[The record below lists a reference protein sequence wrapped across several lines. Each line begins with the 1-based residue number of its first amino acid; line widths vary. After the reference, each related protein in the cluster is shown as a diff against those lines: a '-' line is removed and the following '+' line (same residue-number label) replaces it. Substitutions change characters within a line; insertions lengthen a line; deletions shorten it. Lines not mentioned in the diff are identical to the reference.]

1 MHSGAKGKSGS
12 KKPLKKV
19 PAWSPYQGPEAEKL
33 VVKYA
38 RTGKSSA
45 EVGRLMRDNYGVGS
59 IKALTGRKTG
69 SILREH
75 GLEKKVPEDIL
86 SLIKKMIV
94 VKRHLEQNHKDQ
106 TARRGLL
113 LTESKL
119 RRLVKY
125 YKSSRRLPRDWVLDT
140 ERLKMYLE

>member
-12 KKPLKKV
+12 KKPFPKI
-19 PAWSPYQGPEAEKL
+19 PTWSPYQAQEVEKL

-38 RTGKSSA
+38 RAGKPSA
-45 EVGRLMRDNYGVGS
+45 EIGRLMRDNYGVGS
-59 IKALTGRKTG
+59 IRTLTNKRVG
-69 SILREH
+69 SILQEH
-75 GLEKKVPEDIL
+75 DLTKKVPEDIL
-86 SLIKKMIV
+86 SLIRKMID

-125 YKSSRRLPRDWVLDT
+125 YRSSGKLPHDWVLDT